1 MKANLTTTLSFLAT
15 LAIAA
20 VTTGSDSLEGRADT
34 PTPTVSPT
42 PSPAPFSDV
51 ESSSSSAAPDEKAT
65 RQMELWLFLYDLDGE
80 KGGFVTPDGR
90 AIIPSGEYSEYQFE
104 GSAPQQSPYLGWV
117 YDTTKANGTPFPL
130 PRLLTAIRIRSGI
143 QPGGHGVASVLP
155 CSGQGERGG
164 ALRHL
169 FPTVYRTAGSIHWY
183 RHSSFDR

>member
-65 RQMELWLFLYDLDGE
+65 RALAEPWRPWRSVAARALWAHYRIA
-80 KGGFVTPDGR
+80 KGR
-90 AIIPSGEYSEYQFE
+90 E
-104 GSAPQQSPYLGWV
+104 GV
-117 YDTTKANGTPFPL
+117 
-130 PRLLTAIRIRSGI
+130 
-143 QPGGHGVASVLP
+143 
-155 CSGQGERGG
+155 
-164 ALRHL
+164 
-169 FPTVYRTAGSIHWY
+169 
-183 RHSSFDR
+183 SS